1 MGIKDRTT
9 LRFTFIW
16 QHLRSYRALGSG
28 EEDLETMT
36 HRHQQTTR
44 SIFNQRHYR
53 SDRWSICFKEMSYF
67 KKGAF
72 IKMLKVDFKSK
83 LILSL
88 KINDLNRSY
97 KHPNS
102 NSTQTPL
109 RPNCSIIKSFEDRYF
124 SKLSSSLYDLVPFR
138 LALTVCFHSYGSS
151 SLTNSVARTVLWL
164 VTIQFRKPLELAQ

>member
-1 MGIKDRTT
+1 
-9 LRFTFIW
+9 
-16 QHLRSYRALGSG
+16 
-28 EEDLETMT
+28 
-36 HRHQQTTR
+36 
-44 SIFNQRHYR
+44 
-53 SDRWSICFKEMSYF
+53 
-67 KKGAF
+67 
-72 IKMLKVDFKSK
+72 MLKVDFKSK

-138 LALTVCFHSYGSS
+138 LALNRLLSFCGFWASNFGS
-151 SLTNSVARTVLWL
+151 L
-164 VTIQFRKPLELAQ
+164 